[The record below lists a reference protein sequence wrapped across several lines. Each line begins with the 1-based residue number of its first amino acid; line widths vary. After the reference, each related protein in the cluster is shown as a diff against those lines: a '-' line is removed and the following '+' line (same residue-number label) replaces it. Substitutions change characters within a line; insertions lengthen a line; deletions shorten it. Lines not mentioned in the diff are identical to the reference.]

1 MLNYYKVLKEQL
13 TELIFQTKVMIPLQN
28 LYLDYLIN
36 PSFQRLNRFF
46 VLSILD
52 CTVRTR
58 NRRYFLQNLKIIDYN
73 LMINGKKSFDQSVS
87 IDMRTYNT

>member
-1 MLNYYKVLKEQL
+1 MPNYYKVLKEQL

-52 CTVRTR
+52 GPVRTR
-58 NRRYFLQNLKIIDYN
+58 NRRYFLQDLKVIDYN
-73 LMINGKKSFDQSVS
+73 LMINEKKFFDQSVS

>member
-1 MLNYYKVLKEQL
+1 MPNYYKVLKEQL

-52 CTVRTR
+52 STVRTR

>member
-1 MLNYYKVLKEQL
+1 MPNYYKVLKEQL

-52 CTVRTR
+52 GTVRTR
-58 NRRYFLQNLKIIDYN
+58 NRRYFLQDLKIIDYN
-73 LMINGKKSFDQSVS
+73 LMINEKKFFDQSVS

>member
-52 CTVRTR
+52 STVRTR